1 MRRRRLSAG
10 DASLPDFAGGS
21 TGFRRTGRLK
31 FHYLNP
37 LHVWK
42 IADFGFLSIATVH
55 NALGIA
61 ANC

>member
-1 MRRRRLSAG
+1 MRRHRLS
-10 DASLPDFAGGS
+10 SGGS
-21 TGFRRTGRLK
+21 AALDFSGVRAGFPRTGRLK

-42 IADFGFLSIATVH
+42 IAGFGFLSIATVH
-55 NALGIA
+55 NGLGIA